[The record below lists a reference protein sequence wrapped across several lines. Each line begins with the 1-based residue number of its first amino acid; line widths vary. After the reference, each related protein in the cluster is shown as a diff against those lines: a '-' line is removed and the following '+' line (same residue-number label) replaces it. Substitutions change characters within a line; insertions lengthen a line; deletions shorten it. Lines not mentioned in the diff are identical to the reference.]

1 MALTFKVDEELLEVA
16 RAACKEHVEA
26 LLSGEAQV
34 IVRRDEKGRLR
45 STETT
50 KNAASRVRAIQLAHA
65 MFGSEEMPRVLP
77 DETVRVLAD
86 DTGSQKALERLKSG
100 EKIR

>member
-1 MALTFKVDEELLEVA
+1 MALTGIDNELLEIA
-16 RAACKEHVEA
+16 KSACREHLEA
-26 LLSGEAQV
+26 LLSGEAQK
-34 IVRRDEKGRLR
+34 IERRDDRGRLK